1 MHRMNNQAPPSALA
15 HNLRAVD
22 LNLLVVLDA
31 LLHERHL
38 TRAAARLPMSQP
50 AVSHALARLRT
61 LLGDPLFHRTRGGL
75 RPTPHA
81 LALEAPLRDVLAQVR
96 RLLAGAVFEP
106 AASRRTFRLAMSD
119 YGASVVLPPLVR
131 RLRAEAP
138 GIDLE
143 ISYTSRGG
151 MIAGV
156 ADGQLDLALAVFGET
171 PADIRRAVLFQ
182 EPFVCVMDA
191 AGTAGPL
198 TLDDYLARPHVL
210 VAASQDQRSGEVDA
224 ALARLGRARRVAL
237 RLPHWTAAP
246 AVVAG
251 TDLVLTVAQ
260 RTVMPTPPGLA
271 VQPVPFPIAPLGF
284 EMIWHDRTD
293 GDAGLRWLRESLAA
307 LMG

>member
-1 MHRMNNQAPPSALA
+1 MNNPDAPSTLA

-31 LLHERHL
+31 LLHDRPL
-38 TRAAARLPMSQP
+38 PRAAARLPMSQP

-96 RLLAGAVFEP
+96 RLLAGAVFDP

-131 RLRAEAP
+131 RLRAQAP

-171 PADIRRAVLFQ
+171 PADIRRAVLFH

-198 TLDDYLARPHVL
+198 ALDDYLARPHVL

-271 VQPVPFPIAPLGF
+271 VQPVPFPIDPLGF
-284 EMIWHDRTD
+284 EMIWHERAD
-293 GDAGLRWLRESLAA
+293 GDAGLHWLRELLASL
-307 LMG
+307 LG

>member
-1 MHRMNNQAPPSALA
+1 MNNPDAPSTLA

-96 RLLAGAVFEP
+96 RLLAGAVFDP

-131 RLRAEAP
+131 RLRA
-138 GIDLE
+138 
-143 ISYTSRGG
+143 
-151 MIAGV
+151 
-156 ADGQLDLALAVFGET
+156 Q
-171 PADIRRAVLFQ
+171 
-182 EPFVCVMDA
+182 
-191 AGTAGPL
+191 
-198 TLDDYLARPHVL
+198 
-210 VAASQDQRSGEVDA
+210 
-224 ALARLGRARRVAL
+224 
-237 RLPHWTAAP
+237 AP
-246 AVVAG
+246 ASTWKSAI
-251 TDLVLTVAQ
+251 
-260 RTVMPTPPGLA
+260 P
-271 VQPVPFPIAPLGF
+271 
-284 EMIWHDRTD
+284 
-293 GDAGLRWLRESLAA
+293 AA
-307 LMG
+307 AA

>member
-1 MHRMNNQAPPSALA
+1 MQPVN
-15 HNLRAVD
+15 NLRAID

-31 LLHERHL
+31 LLHERNL

-50 AVSHALARLRT
+50 AMSHALARLRA

-106 AASRRTFRLAMSD
+106 AASRRAFRLAMSD
-119 YGASVVLPPLVR
+119 YGASVLLPPLMR
-131 RLRAEAP
+131 RLRRDAP

-143 ISYTSRGG
+143 ISYASRSG

-171 PADIRRAVLFQ
+171 PAEIQRAVLF
-182 EPFVCVMDA
+182 EESFVCVADA
-191 AGTAGPL
+191 AAGLPS
-198 TLDDYLARPHVL
+198 TLADYLARPHVL
-210 VAASQDQRSGEVDA
+210 VAASQDQRAAEVDA
-224 ALARLGRARRVAL
+224 ALARIGQSRRVAL

-246 AVVAG
+246 AVLAG
-251 TDLVLTVAQ
+251 TDLVLTVA
-260 RTVMPTPPGLA
+260 RRAVEPPPAGLTVG
-271 VQPVPFPIAPLGF
+271 PVPFAIAPLGF
-284 EMIWHDRTD
+284 EMIWHQRADA
-293 GDAGLRWLRESLAA
+293 DAGLGWLRALLGQLA
-307 LMG
+307 G

>member
-1 MHRMNNQAPPSALA
+1 MQPTN
-15 HNLRAVD
+15 NLRAID

-50 AVSHALARLRT
+50 AMSHALARLRL

-81 LALEAPLRDVLAQVR
+81 LALEAPLREVLAQVR

-106 AASRRTFRLAMSD
+106 GASRRVFRLAMSD
-119 YGASVVLPPLVR
+119 YGASVALPPLMRCLR
-131 RLRAEAP
+131 RDAP

-143 ISYTSRGG
+143 ISYASRSG

-171 PADIRRAVLFQ
+171 PADIRRAVLFH
-182 EPFVCVMDA
+182 EGFVCAADA
-191 AGTAGPL
+191 GQGVPA
-198 TLDDYLARPHVL
+198 TLDGYLARPHVL
-210 VAASQDQRSGEVDA
+210 VAASQDQRAAEVDA
-224 ALARLGRARRVAL
+224 ALARLGHARRVAL

-246 AVVAG
+246 AALAG
-251 TDLVLTVAQ
+251 TDLVLTVAR
-260 RTVMPTPPGLA
+260 RTLVPTPPGVA
-271 VQPVPFPIAPLGF
+271 VAPVPFPIAPLAF
-284 EMIWHDRTD
+284 EMIWHERAD
-293 GDAGLRWLRESLAA
+293 GDAGLGWLRGLLSQVLA
-307 LMG
+307 

>member
-1 MHRMNNQAPPSALA
+1 MNNPDPPSALA

-191 AGTAGPL
+191 ASSAGPL

-271 VQPVPFPIAPLGF
+271 VQPVPFPIDPLGF
-284 EMIWHDRTD
+284 EMIWHERTD

>member
-1 MHRMNNQAPPSALA
+1 MQPTNNPISPPAN
-15 HNLRAVD
+15 NLRAVD

-96 RLLAGAVFEP
+96 RLLAGAVFDP
-106 AASRRTFRLAMSD
+106 AASRRAFRLAMSD
-119 YGASVVLPPLVR
+119 YGASVVLPPLLR
-131 RLRAEAP
+131 RLRQDAP

-151 MIAGV
+151 MIGGV

-171 PADIRRAVLFQ
+171 PAEIRRAVLFE
-182 EPFVCVMDA
+182 EPFVCVTDA
-191 AGTAGPL
+191 AATPGPL
-198 TLDDYLARPHVL
+198 TLDAYLARPHVL

-224 ALARLGRARRVAL
+224 ALARIGRTRRVAL

-246 AVVAG
+246 AVLAG
-251 TDLVLTVAQ
+251 TDLVLTVAR
-260 RTVMPTPPGLA
+260 RTVDPAPPGLA
-271 VQPVPFPIAPLGF
+271 VGPVPFPVDPLGF
-284 EMIWHDRTD
+284 EMLWHERADA
-293 GDAGLRWLRESLAA
+293 DAGLRWLRDLLAA
-307 LMG
+307 LLA

>member
-1 MHRMNNQAPPSALA
+1 MQPVN
-15 HNLRAVD
+15 NLRAID

-31 LLHERHL
+31 LLHERNL

-50 AVSHALARLRT
+50 AMSHALARLRA

-106 AASRRTFRLAMSD
+106 AASRRAFRLAMSD
-119 YGASVVLPPLVR
+119 YGASVLLPPLMG
-131 RLRAEAP
+131 RLRRDAP

-143 ISYTSRGG
+143 ISYASRSG

-171 PADIRRAVLFQ
+171 PAEIQRAVLF
-182 EPFVCVMDA
+182 EESFVCVADA
-191 AGTAGPL
+191 AAGLPS
-198 TLDDYLARPHVL
+198 TLADYLARPHVL
-210 VAASQDQRSGEVDA
+210 VAASQDQRAAEVDA
-224 ALARLGRARRVAL
+224 ALARIGQSRRVAL

-246 AVVAG
+246 AVLAG
-251 TDLVLTVAQ
+251 TDLVLTVA
-260 RTVMPTPPGLA
+260 RRAVEPAPAGLA
-271 VQPVPFPIAPLGF
+271 VGPVPFAIAPLGF
-284 EMIWHDRTD
+284 EMIWHQRADA
-293 GDAGLRWLRESLAA
+293 DAGLGWLRALLGQLAR
-307 LMG
+307 

>member
-1 MHRMNNQAPPSALA
+1 MNNSDPPSALA

-22 LNLLVVLDA
+22 LNLLVVLDV

-284 EMIWHDRTD
+284 EMIWHERTD

>member
-1 MHRMNNQAPPSALA
+1 MQPVN
-15 HNLRAVD
+15 NLRAID

-31 LLHERHL
+31 LLHERNL

-50 AVSHALARLRT
+50 AMSHALARLRA

-106 AASRRTFRLAMSD
+106 AASRRAFRLAMSD
-119 YGASVVLPPLVR
+119 YGASVLLPPLMR
-131 RLRAEAP
+131 RLRRDAP

-143 ISYTSRGG
+143 ISYASRSG

-171 PADIRRAVLFQ
+171 PAEIQRAVLF
-182 EPFVCVMDA
+182 EESFVCVADA
-191 AGTAGPL
+191 AAGLPS
-198 TLDDYLARPHVL
+198 TLADYLARPHVL
-210 VAASQDQRSGEVDA
+210 VAASQDQRAAEVDA
-224 ALARLGRARRVAL
+224 ALARIGQSRRVAL

-246 AVVAG
+246 AVLAG
-251 TDLVLTVAQ
+251 TDLVLTVA
-260 RTVMPTPPGLA
+260 RRAVEPAPAGLA
-271 VQPVPFPIAPLGF
+271 VGPVPFAIAPLGF
-284 EMIWHDRTD
+284 EMIWHQRADA
-293 GDAGLRWLRESLAA
+293 DAGLGWLRALLGQLAA
-307 LMG
+307 

>member
-1 MHRMNNQAPPSALA
+1 MN
-15 HNLRAVD
+15 NLRAID

-31 LLHERHL
+31 LLHERNL

-50 AVSHALARLRT
+50 AMSHALARLRA

-106 AASRRTFRLAMSD
+106 AASRRAFRLAMSD
-119 YGASVVLPPLVR
+119 YGASVLLPPLMR
-131 RLRAEAP
+131 RLRRDAP

-143 ISYTSRGG
+143 ISYASRSG

-171 PADIRRAVLFQ
+171 PAEIQRAVLF
-182 EPFVCVMDA
+182 EESFVCVADA
-191 AGTAGPL
+191 AAGLPS
-198 TLDDYLARPHVL
+198 TLADYLARPHVL
-210 VAASQDQRSGEVDA
+210 VAASQDQRAAEVDA
-224 ALARLGRARRVAL
+224 ALARIGQSRRVAL

-246 AVVAG
+246 AVLAG
-251 TDLVLTVAQ
+251 TDLVLTVA
-260 RTVMPTPPGLA
+260 RRAVEPPPAGLTVG
-271 VQPVPFPIAPLGF
+271 PVPFAIAPLGF
-284 EMIWHDRTD
+284 EMIWHQRADA
-293 GDAGLRWLRESLAA
+293 DAGLGWLRALLGQLA
-307 LMG
+307 G

>member
-1 MHRMNNQAPPSALA
+1 M
-15 HNLRAVD
+15 D

-96 RLLAGAVFEP
+96 RLLAGAVFDP

-198 TLDDYLARPHVL
+198 TLDAYLARPHVL

-284 EMIWHDRTD
+284 EMIWHERTD

>member
-1 MHRMNNQAPPSALA
+1 MQPVN
-15 HNLRAVD
+15 NLRAID

-31 LLHERHL
+31 LLHERNL

-50 AVSHALARLRT
+50 AMSHALARLRA

-106 AASRRTFRLAMSD
+106 AASRRAFRLAMSD
-119 YGASVVLPPLVR
+119 YGASVLLPPLMR
-131 RLRAEAP
+131 RLRRDAP

-143 ISYTSRGG
+143 ISYASRSG

-171 PADIRRAVLFQ
+171 PAEIQRAVLF
-182 EPFVCVMDA
+182 EESFVCVADA
-191 AGTAGPL
+191 AAGLPS
-198 TLDDYLARPHVL
+198 TLADYLARPHVL
-210 VAASQDQRSGEVDA
+210 VAASQDQRAAEVDA
-224 ALARLGRARRVAL
+224 ALARIGQSRRVAL

-246 AVVAG
+246 AVLAG
-251 TDLVLTVAQ
+251 TDLVLTVA
-260 RTVMPTPPGLA
+260 RRAAEPPPAGLTVG
-271 VQPVPFPIAPLGF
+271 PVPFAIAPLGF
-284 EMIWHDRTD
+284 EMIWHQRADA
-293 GDAGLRWLRESLAA
+293 DAGLGWLRALLGQLA
-307 LMG
+307 G

>member
-1 MHRMNNQAPPSALA
+1 MNNPDAPSTLA

-96 RLLAGAVFEP
+96 RLLAGAVFDP

-131 RLRAEAP
+131 RLRAQAP

-171 PADIRRAVLFQ
+171 PADIRRAVLFH

-198 TLDDYLARPHVL
+198 ALDDYLARPHVL

-271 VQPVPFPIAPLGF
+271 VQPVPFPIDPLGF
-284 EMIWHDRTD
+284 EMIWHERAD
-293 GDAGLRWLRESLAA
+293 GDAGLHWLRELLASL
-307 LMG
+307 LG

>member
-1 MHRMNNQAPPSALA
+1 MNNPDPPSALA

-96 RLLAGAVFEP
+96 RLLAGAVFDP

-131 RLRAEAP
+131 RLRAQAP

-171 PADIRRAVLFQ
+171 PADIRRAVLFH

-271 VQPVPFPIAPLGF
+271 VQPVPFPIDPLGF
-284 EMIWHDRTD
+284 EMIWHERAD
-293 GDAGLRWLRESLAA
+293 GDAGLRWLREALAA

>member
-1 MHRMNNQAPPSALA
+1 M
-15 HNLRAVD
+15 
-22 LNLLVVLDA
+22 
-31 LLHERHL
+31 
-38 TRAAARLPMSQP
+38 
-50 AVSHALARLRT
+50 
-61 LLGDPLFHRTRGGL
+61 FHRTRGGL

-96 RLLAGAVFEP
+96 RLLAGAVFDP

-131 RLRAEAP
+131 RLRAQAP

-171 PADIRRAVLFQ
+171 PADIRRAVLFH

-198 TLDDYLARPHVL
+198 ALDDYLARPHVL

-271 VQPVPFPIAPLGF
+271 VQPVPFPIDPLGF
-284 EMIWHDRTD
+284 EMIWHERAD
-293 GDAGLRWLRESLAA
+293 GDAGLHWLRELLASL
-307 LMG
+307 LG

>member
-1 MHRMNNQAPPSALA
+1 MHPVN
-15 HNLRAVD
+15 NLRAID

-50 AVSHALARLRT
+50 AMSHALARLRA

-106 AASRRTFRLAMSD
+106 AASRRAFRLAMSD
-119 YGASVVLPPLVR
+119 YGASVLLPPLMR
-131 RLRAEAP
+131 RLRRDAP

-143 ISYTSRGG
+143 ISYASRSG

-171 PADIRRAVLFQ
+171 PAEIQRAVLF
-182 EPFVCVMDA
+182 EESFVCVADA
-191 AGTAGPL
+191 AAGLPS
-198 TLDDYLARPHVL
+198 TLADYLARPHVL
-210 VAASQDQRSGEVDA
+210 VAASQDQRAAEVDA
-224 ALARLGRARRVAL
+224 ALARIGQSRRVAL

-246 AVVAG
+246 AVLAG
-251 TDLVLTVAQ
+251 TDLVLTVA
-260 RTVMPTPPGLA
+260 RRAVEPAPAGLA
-271 VQPVPFPIAPLGF
+271 VGPVPFAIAPLGF
-284 EMIWHDRTD
+284 EMIWHQRADA
-293 GDAGLRWLRESLAA
+293 DAGLGWLRALLGQLA
-307 LMG
+307 G

>member
-1 MHRMNNQAPPSALA
+1 MQTTN
-15 HNLRAVD
+15 NLRAID

-50 AVSHALARLRT
+50 AMSHALARLRL

-81 LALEAPLRDVLAQVR
+81 LALEAPLREVLAQVR

-106 AASRRTFRLAMSD
+106 AASRRVFRLAMSD
-119 YGASVVLPPLVR
+119 YGASVALPPLMRCLR
-131 RLRAEAP
+131 RDAP

-143 ISYTSRGG
+143 ISYASRSG

-171 PADIRRAVLFQ
+171 PADIRRAVLFH
-182 EPFVCVMDA
+182 EGFVCAADA
-191 AGTAGPL
+191 GQGVPA
-198 TLDDYLARPHVL
+198 TLDGYLARPHVL
-210 VAASQDQRSGEVDA
+210 VAASQDQRAAEVDA
-224 ALARLGRARRVAL
+224 ALARLGHARRVAL

-246 AVVAG
+246 AALAG
-251 TDLVLTVAQ
+251 TDLVLTVAR
-260 RTVMPTPPGLA
+260 RTLDPAPPGVA
-271 VQPVPFPIAPLGF
+271 VAPVPVPIAPLAF
-284 EMIWHDRTD
+284 EMIWHERAD
-293 GDAGLRWLRESLAA
+293 GDAGLGWLRGLLSQVLA
-307 LMG
+307 

>member
-1 MHRMNNQAPPSALA
+1 MNNSNAPSALA

-131 RLRAEAP
+131 RLRAQAP

-191 AGTAGPL
+191 AGMAGPL

-284 EMIWHDRTD
+284 EMIWHERTD

>member
-1 MHRMNNQAPPSALA
+1 MQPVN
-15 HNLRAVD
+15 NLRAID

-31 LLHERHL
+31 LLHERNL

-50 AVSHALARLRT
+50 AMSHALARLRA

-106 AASRRTFRLAMSD
+106 AASRRAFRLAMSD
-119 YGASVVLPPLVR
+119 YGASVLLPPLMR
-131 RLRAEAP
+131 RLRRDAP

-143 ISYTSRGG
+143 ISYASRSG

-171 PADIRRAVLFQ
+171 PAEIQRAVLF
-182 EPFVCVMDA
+182 EESFVCVADA
-191 AGTAGPL
+191 AAGLPS
-198 TLDDYLARPHVL
+198 TLADYLARPHVL
-210 VAASQDQRSGEVDA
+210 VAASQDQRAAEVDA
-224 ALARLGRARRVAL
+224 ALARIGQSRRVAL

-246 AVVAG
+246 AVLAG
-251 TDLVLTVAQ
+251 TDLVLTVA
-260 RTVMPTPPGLA
+260 RRAVEPAPAGLA
-271 VQPVPFPIAPLGF
+271 VGPVPFAIAPLGF
-284 EMIWHDRTD
+284 EMIWHQRADA
-293 GDAGLRWLRESLAA
+293 DAGLGWLRALLGQLA
-307 LMG
+307 G

>member
-1 MHRMNNQAPPSALA
+1 MNNPDAPSTLA

-96 RLLAGAVFEP
+96 RLLAGAVFDP

-131 RLRAEAP
+131 RLRAQAP

-171 PADIRRAVLFQ
+171 PADIRRAVLFH

-224 ALARLGRARRVAL
+224 ALARQGRARRVAL

-271 VQPVPFPIAPLGF
+271 VQPVPFPIDPLGF
-284 EMIWHDRTD
+284 EMIWHERTD

>member
-1 MHRMNNQAPPSALA
+1 MN
-15 HNLRAVD
+15 NLRAID

-50 AVSHALARLRT
+50 AMSHALARLRA

-106 AASRRTFRLAMSD
+106 AASRRAFRLAMSD
-119 YGASVVLPPLVR
+119 YGASVLLPPLMR
-131 RLRAEAP
+131 RLRRDAP

-143 ISYTSRGG
+143 ISYASRSG

-171 PADIRRAVLFQ
+171 PAEIQRAVLF
-182 EPFVCVMDA
+182 EESFVCVADA
-191 AGTAGPL
+191 AAGLPS
-198 TLDDYLARPHVL
+198 TLADYLARPHVL
-210 VAASQDQRSGEVDA
+210 VAASQDQRAAEVDA
-224 ALARLGRARRVAL
+224 ALARIGQSRRVAL

-246 AVVAG
+246 AVLAG
-251 TDLVLTVAQ
+251 TDLVLTVA
-260 RTVMPTPPGLA
+260 RRAVEPAPAGLA
-271 VQPVPFPIAPLGF
+271 VGPVPFAIAPLGF
-284 EMIWHDRTD
+284 EMIWHQRADA
-293 GDAGLRWLRESLAA
+293 DAGLGWLRALLGQLA
-307 LMG
+307 G

>member
-1 MHRMNNQAPPSALA
+1 MQPVN
-15 HNLRAVD
+15 NLRAID

-31 LLHERHL
+31 LLHERNL

-50 AVSHALARLRT
+50 AMSHALARLRA

-106 AASRRTFRLAMSD
+106 AASRRAFRLAMSD
-119 YGASVVLPPLVR
+119 YGASVLLPPLMR
-131 RLRAEAP
+131 RLRRDAP

-143 ISYTSRGG
+143 ISYASRSG

-171 PADIRRAVLFQ
+171 PAEIQRAVLF
-182 EPFVCVMDA
+182 EESFVCVADA
-191 AGTAGPL
+191 AAGLPS
-198 TLDDYLARPHVL
+198 TLADYLARPHVL
-210 VAASQDQRSGEVDA
+210 VAASQDQRAAEVDA
-224 ALARLGRARRVAL
+224 ALARIGQSRRVAL

-246 AVVAG
+246 AVLAG
-251 TDLVLTVAQ
+251 TDLVLTVA
-260 RTVMPTPPGLA
+260 RRAVEPAPAGLA
-271 VQPVPFPIAPLGF
+271 VGPAPFAIAPLGF
-284 EMIWHDRTD
+284 EMIWHQRADA
-293 GDAGLRWLRESLAA
+293 DAGLGWLRALLGQLA
-307 LMG
+307 G

>member
-1 MHRMNNQAPPSALA
+1 MNNPAPPPSALA

-96 RLLAGAVFEP
+96 RLLAGAVFDP

-198 TLDDYLARPHVL
+198 TLDAYLARPHVL

-284 EMIWHDRTD
+284 EMIWHERTD

>member
-1 MHRMNNQAPPSALA
+1 MNNPDAPSALA

-96 RLLAGAVFEP
+96 RLLAGAVFDP

-131 RLRAEAP
+131 RLRAQAP

-198 TLDDYLARPHVL
+198 TLDAYLARPHVL

-284 EMIWHDRTD
+284 EMIWHERTD

>member
-1 MHRMNNQAPPSALA
+1 MNNPAPPSALA

-96 RLLAGAVFEP
+96 RLLAGAVFDP

-198 TLDDYLARPHVL
+198 TLDAYLARPHVL

-284 EMIWHDRTD
+284 EMIWHERTD

>member
-1 MHRMNNQAPPSALA
+1 MNNPDAPSALA

-96 RLLAGAVFEP
+96 RLLAGAVFDP

-131 RLRAEAP
+131 RLRAQAP

-191 AGTAGPL
+191 ASSADPL
-198 TLDDYLARPHVL
+198 TLDAYLARPHVL

-284 EMIWHDRTD
+284 EMIWHERTD

>member
-1 MHRMNNQAPPSALA
+1 MHPTNNLTQPPGN
-15 HNLRAVD
+15 NLRAVD

-50 AVSHALARLRT
+50 AVSHALARLRS

-96 RLLAGAVFEP
+96 RLLAGAVFDP
-106 AASRRTFRLAMSD
+106 AASRRAFRLAMSD
-119 YGASVVLPPLVR
+119 YGASVVLPPLLR
-131 RLRAEAP
+131 RLRQDAP

-171 PADIRRAVLFQ
+171 PAEIRRAVLFQ
-182 EPFVCVMDA
+182 EPFVCVTDA
-191 AGTAGPL
+191 ANPLDPL
-198 TLDDYLARPHVL
+198 TLQAYLARPHVL

-224 ALARLGRARRVAL
+224 ALARIGQTRRVAL

-246 AVVAG
+246 AVLAG
-251 TDLVLTVAQ
+251 TDLVLTVAR
-260 RTVMPTPPGLA
+260 RTVDPAPPGLA
-271 VQPVPFPIAPLGF
+271 VGPVPFQVDPLGF
-284 EMIWHDRTD
+284 EMLWHERADA
-293 GDAGLRWLRESLAA
+293 DAGLRWLRDLLATLLA
-307 LMG
+307 

>member
-1 MHRMNNQAPPSALA
+1 MNNQETASGIAP
-15 HNLRAVD
+15 NLRAVD

-131 RLRAEAP
+131 RLRQDAP

-171 PADIRRAVLFQ
+171 PADIRRAVLFD
-182 EPFVCVMDA
+182 EPFVCVTDA
-191 AGTAGPL
+191 ASASGPL
-198 TLDDYLARPHVL
+198 TLDAYLARPHVL

-246 AVVAG
+246 AVLAG
-251 TDLVLTVAQ
+251 TDLVLTVAR
-260 RTVMPTPPGLA
+260 RTVVPVPPGLA
-271 VQPVPFPIAPLGF
+271 VQPVPFAIDPLGF
-284 EMIWHDRTD
+284 EMIWHERAD

-307 LMG
+307 LMA